1 MTEVYIVGE
10 DPVTQERSR
19 LQKYWK
25 IWEIFCLTDLF

>member
-25 IWEIFCLTDLF
+25 IFCVTDLF